1 MGLDMYCY
9 AVPAGLVEEKDTDVQ
24 FSPQAREHKE
34 EIFYWRKH
42 HDLHGWMENLY
53 REKHGE
59 AESFNCVNVR
69 LTEEDL
75 DRLKEDLMSHNLP
88 STRGF
93 FFGDNPPDDET
104 QVNDLSFVVMARNAI
119 QSGKAVFYDSWW

>member
-9 AVPAGLVEEKDTDVQ
+9 AVPGTLVENKGDTDLV
-24 FSPQAREHKE
+24 FAEGTNKE

-53 REKHGE
+53 REKGGA

-69 LTEEDL
+69 LEEEDL
-75 DRLKEDLMSHNLP
+75 DRLKDDIVNRRLP
-88 STRGF
+88 NTTGF
-93 FFGDNPPDDET
+93 FFGNNPPDDEM
-104 QVNDLSFVVMARNAI
+104 QAEDLGFIVLAREAI
-119 QSGKAVFYDSWW
+119 KKGMAVFYDSWW